1 MRKVFLL
8 MLAAA
13 MLALPVAAPAGTSAK
28 GPKQQATYQLEGSLS
43 AYTPSAGPGNGSIT
57 IVVTKANNA
66 GQPFLGQTLTFAVTS
81 STHVS
86 TKTKDGTIADGSR
99 GQVQVKTAAGAD
111 ATGLQA
117 APAKSVNAKNN
128 ALKPVDYDL
137 HGTLSAYIAPVGAT
151 NGSITILVASANA
164 FGQGFVGQ
172 SLTFAVSPT
181 TDVTVAGAGIVD
193 GDQGTVSLRGA
204 VGLTALAL
212 QALVPETVTDETV

>member
-1 MRKVFLL
+1 MRKVILL

-13 MLALPVAAPAGTSAK
+13 MMALPVAATAGTSVK
-28 GPKQQATYQLEGSLS
+28 GPKQSTYQLEGALS

-57 IVVTKANNA
+57 IIVTKANHA
-66 GQPFLGQTLTFAVTS
+66 GQPFIGQTLTFAVTS

-86 TKTKDGTIADGSR
+86 TKTQDGTIADGVR
-99 GQVQVKTAAGAD
+99 GQVQVKAGVGVD

-117 APAKSVNAKNN
+117 SPAKSVNAKNN

-137 HGTLSAYIAPVGAT
+137 HGTLSAYTAPVGAT

-164 FGQGFVGQ
+164 FGQAFVGL
-172 SLTFAVSPT
+172 SLTFAVSST
-181 TDVTVAGAGIVD
+181 TDVTVAGAGIAD
-193 GDQGTVSLRGA
+193 GDQGTVSLTGA
-204 VGLTALAL
+204 VGLSALAL